1 MAEHCPSVKTV
12 SARYC
17 YAHETKSSL
26 MSKVLFAQEGVDD
39 SLKRIWRDI
48 PEVPD
53 QYGRQEFV

>member
-1 MAEHCPSVKTV
+1 
-12 SARYC
+12 
-17 YAHETKSSL
+17 

-48 PEVPD
+48 PGVPD